1 MKFCPACGQP
11 VELRIPPGD
20 NLPRA
25 VCTACGAIHYE
36 NPRIVVGCV
45 PEWQGRILLCQRA
58 IAPRRGF
65 WTTPAGFMENGETLQ
80 AAAARESLEE
90 AEARVEVGS
99 LLSIT
104 HVLHA
109 AQVHVTFR
117 AGLLDGKFGVG
128 AESLQVGL
136 YAGGRHSLG
145 PDRLSEHRVRTALLL
160 RGPPRGARS
169 AAFQRHQSPAAT
181 ERRAACSA
189 VAAQA
194 GHRAFS
200 RGAALAQ

>member
-1 MKFCPACGQP
+1 M
-11 VELRIPPGD
+11 RIPPGD

-25 VCTACGAIHYE
+25 VCSACGSIHYE

-80 AAAARESLEE
+80 AGAARESLEE
-90 AEARVEVGS
+90 AQARVRIGS

-109 AQVHVTFR
+109 SQVHINFR
-117 AGLLDGKFGVG
+117 ATLLEGKFGVG
-128 AESLQVGL
+128 SESLQVGL
-136 YAGGRHSLG
+136 YQEADIPWEQIAFPSIEFALRSYFE
-145 PDRLSEHRVRTALLL
+145 DRRLTRELVHFSDVDRPL
-160 RGPPRGARS
+160 
-169 AAFQRHQSPAAT
+169 QR
-181 ERRAACSA
+181 
-189 VAAQA
+189 
-194 GHRAFS
+194 
-200 RGAALAQ
+200 